1 MDASTGVPSKPASA
15 GMDVMSAPPHLA
27 SDADGSREEKY
38 VPGVTGSE
46 VAYTHVSA
54 AGEEEPPQFLIDWWV
69 TSIRESISAEDLC
82 NIRFRRSTI
91 QAATARLGG
100 GRQGNLQLLKLIFTW
115 VQNNHQRPRD
125 VMEEAAGLHGQV
137 SSSPPGANPVP
148 GYEFPA
154 GGQHIAAGGGTSL
167 TPLIQQPSTPPA
179 RAAGQ
184 HHLFHQSSSKSSVV
198 VSRQLFSPGFGGQYA
213 GAASHL
219 IMAGVEASAT
229 KEKQKDDSV
238 QRLAAYKR
246 QGAKAEE
253 KLRFLLQKELKQSDV
268 GELGRIVLPKMEA
281 EVHLP
286 ELKTK
291 YGISIPMEDIGTSR
305 VWNMQYRFWSDNK
318 SRMYVLGNT
327 GEFVRSNELQQ
338 GDFIVIYSD
347 VKSGKYLI
355 QGVKVKPPDTTTTD
369 SAHLVRDTSEVDLD
383 EVDKKKERTS
393 TDGGSFKSKL

>member
-246 QGAKAEE
+246 QVHACRLHNIYTNLSSVYGAQA
-253 KLRFLLQKELKQSDV
+253 
-268 GELGRIVLPKMEA
+268 RI
-281 EVHLP
+281 
-286 ELKTK
+286 
-291 YGISIPMEDIGTSR
+291 
-305 VWNMQYRFWSDNK
+305 
-318 SRMYVLGNT
+318 
-327 GEFVRSNELQQ
+327 
-338 GDFIVIYSD
+338 
-347 VKSGKYLI
+347 
-355 QGVKVKPPDTTTTD
+355 
-369 SAHLVRDTSEVDLD
+369 
-383 EVDKKKERTS
+383 
-393 TDGGSFKSKL
+393 